1 MNRLFLVS
9 TAALALTI
17 FQPDDA
23 SAQHGG
29 VRASG
34 SSGFRGATMTGAYRG
49 IGIGVGHR
57 GAAIGAGH
65 PGVAMG
71 AGHHG
76 TAIAMHGA
84 ATRGRPWRMGWGW
97 QRGLPVAIGIAAG
110 TWGYDNEPSDD
121 QCLFLTHHGWI
132 NTCF

>member
-23 SAQHGG
+23 SAQRGG
-29 VRASG
+29 VHASG

-49 IGIGVGHR
+49 VGIGV
-57 GAAIGAGH
+57 
-65 PGVAMG
+65 
-71 AGHHG
+71 GHHG
-76 TAIAMHGA
+76 TAIGTGYRGLAMHGA

-110 TWGYDNEPSDD
+110 TWGYDNEPSD
-121 QCLFLTHHGWI
+121 
-132 NTCF
+132 